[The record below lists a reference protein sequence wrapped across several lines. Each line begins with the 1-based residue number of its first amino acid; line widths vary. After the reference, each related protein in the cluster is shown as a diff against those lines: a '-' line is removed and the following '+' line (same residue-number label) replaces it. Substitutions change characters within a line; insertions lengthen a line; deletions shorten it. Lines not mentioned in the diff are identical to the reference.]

1 MVAVPAGWFT
11 MGDDGGL
18 EDERPA
24 HRVFVSAFRIDRLE
38 VSVGRYERC
47 VRAGACTPP
56 ETAGSE
62 TRPDYFTSPRYRDHP
77 VVGVTWR
84 QAVAYCRWR
93 HARLPTEAEWEKAA
107 RGTDRRL
114 YPWGSRFAPARLN
127 YCDRRCRLP
136 WRDRRHDDGSEDT
149 TPVDAH
155 PAGASPYGALEMAGN
170 VWEWV
175 ADWYG
180 PSFYERSP
188 ARDPTGP
195 AGGTQR
201 VTRGGG
207 IFDDRVFTRATVR
220 RRFVPTVASTST
232 GFRCLASS

>member
-1 MVAVPAGWFT
+1 

-47 VRAGACTPP
+47 VRAGACTLP

-62 TRPDYFTSPRYRDHP
+62 TRPDYFTSPRYRKHP

-93 HARLPTEAEWEKAA
+93 RARLPTEAEWEKAA
-107 RGTDRRL
+107 RGTDGRL
-114 YPWGSRFAPARLN
+114 YPWGSRFDPARLN

-136 WRDRRHDDGSEDT
+136 WRDRGYDDGSEDT

-155 PAGASPYGALEMAGN
+155 PAGASPYGALELAGN

-175 ADWYG
+175 ADRYD

-232 GFRCLASS
+232 GFRCAAA